1 MLRPVPSSEQEQ
13 LLRLLD
19 TRIALVL
26 ASQPH
31 GARLRHQ
38 MRALRDRMAVEPP
51 DRRTLADVAAV
62 IDSLAPR
69 RTIDGEPMTRRI
81 SAAAEHAGP
90 RWPRRAATCAAGLAG
105 LVVLFV

>member
-1 MLRPVPSSEQEQ
+1 M
-13 LLRLLD
+13 
-19 TRIALVL
+19 
-26 ASQPH
+26 
-31 GARLRHQ
+31 
-38 MRALRDRMAVEPP
+38 
-51 DRRTLADVAAV
+51 